1 MLNNKLLSLHNK
13 TQVVADEEL
22 PYNSENVLINED
34 DICILFDNHG
44 LKGIKPNNIN
54 LYRNAFVH
62 KSYCTMK
69 NADFISGNQR
79 CPSNCLPLQE
89 MSYERLE
96 LLGDS
101 ILEVCVTK
109 YLFDRYPDQNEGFIS
124 KLRTKLVNGKMLG
137 SLSDKLGFSKFAII
151 SKQIEQSQGRNNYK
165 ILEDIF
171 EAFMGAIVMDFQ
183 NTDDDIVFPDKI
195 PKNIIP
201 MSGSGIHIAEIW
213 IITILEKYIDFSD
226 LIQSKTNYKDMLVR
240 YMQHTFQDNPKF
252 FEINVEIRNSK
263 KIFIYCVKNHSG
275 VVLGTASGDS
285 KKDAENNSA
294 KAALIYYGQSLE

>member
-1 MLNNKLLSLHNK
+1 MLNTKLLSLHNK
-13 TQVVADEEL
+13 TQVVADDEL
-22 PYNSENVLINED
+22 PYNSDNVLINED
-34 DICILFDNHG
+34 DICFLFDKYG
-44 LKGIKPNNIN
+44 LKGVKPNNIN

-69 NADFISGNQR
+69 NADFITGNQR
-79 CPSNCLPLQE
+79 CPSDCLPLQE

-101 ILEVCVTK
+101 ILELCVTK

-124 KLRTKLVNGKMLG
+124 KLRTKIVNGKMLG
-137 SLSDKLGFSKFAII
+137 HLSGLIGFSKFAII
-151 SKQIEQSQGRNNYK
+151 SKQIEQSQGRDNYK

-171 EAFMGAIVMDFQ
+171 EAFLGAIVMDFQ
-183 NTDDDIVFPDKI
+183 SEVDEIKFPENI
-195 PKNIIP
+195 PKSIIP
-201 MSGSGIHIAEIW
+201 ISGTGIHFAEIW
-213 IITILEKYIDFSD
+213 IITIIEKFIDLSE

-252 FEINVEIRNSK
+252 FEINVEIRNNK
-263 KIFIYCVKNHSG
+263 KVFIYCVKNRSG
-275 VVLGTASGDS
+275 AILGTAYGES

-294 KAALIYYGQSLE
+294 KAALVYYGQPFE

>member
-1 MLNNKLLSLHNK
+1 MLNTKLLSLHNK
-13 TQVVADEEL
+13 TQIVADEEL
-22 PYNSENVLINED
+22 PYNSKNNLINEE
-34 DICILFDNHG
+34 DIIILFNKHG
-44 LKGIKPNNIN
+44 LKDVKPNNIN

-69 NADFISGNQR
+69 NADFVSGNQR
-79 CPSNCLPLQE
+79 CPSDCLPLQE

-124 KLRTKLVNGKMLG
+124 RLRTKLVNGKMLG
-137 SLSDKLGFSKFAII
+137 HLSGLIGFSKFAII
-151 SKQIEQSQGRNNYK
+151 SKQIEQSQGRDNYK

-171 EAFMGAIVMDFQ
+171 EAFIGAIMMDFQ
-183 NTDDDIVFPDKI
+183 NDEDNVEFPSKI
-195 PKNIIP
+195 PKSIFP
-201 MSGSGIHIAEIW
+201 LSGVGIHIAEIW
-213 IITILEKYIDFSD
+213 VINILETYIDFSD
-226 LIQSKTNYKDMLVR
+226 LIQSKNNYKDMLVR

-252 FEINVEIRNSK
+252 FEINVDMKNNK
-263 KIFIYCVKNHSG
+263 KVFLYCVKNHAG
-275 VVLGTASGDS
+275 AVLGTANGDS
-285 KKDAENNSA
+285 KKDAENNAA